1 MWRRKIVREENEKIE
16 VERRRGRRKS
26 KPLIYYQMAPQFR

>member
-16 VERRRGRRKS
+16 VERRRPTTKS